1 MYTSAYIEE
10 EIIVRTISH
19 TYSKYGSHSHYW
31 NDEDHVFDYQLDQW
45 GVDNFFHNSDEVI
58 IRELKMYI
66 EDWDKLNIKNKI

>member
-45 GVDNFFHNSDEVI
+45 GVDNFFHNTPLLILDFSLCISVAS
-58 IRELKMYI
+58 L
-66 EDWDKLNIKNKI
+66 